1 LENKFHFSIHI
12 YLFMWH
18 HHVRNLIS
26 QFFERKNGIMKRWP
40 QKDTSRAL
48 HFGKHCS
55 RMKANETRWWRF
67 LPRSEEQLDTREPS
81 RLQSS
86 LYRILRKREK
96 AGGWRRDRHK
106 DKGKSEMGARER
118 AQWRTRNS
126 SRCTVR
132 RIFGNETQQDLV
144 QLTALRRQ
152 KRKW

>member
-1 LENKFHFSIHI
+1 MSEIWSVSFS
-12 YLFMWH
+12 
-18 HHVRNLIS
+18 
-26 QFFERKNGIMKRWP
+26 ERKNGIMKRWP

-96 AGGWRRDRHK
+96 TGGWRRDRTK
-106 DKGKSEMGARER
+106 TKERARWARESVHNGEPEIR
-118 AQWRTRNS
+118 ADAPWGASLATRRGKILS
-126 SRCTVR
+126 SWQLYDARK
-132 RIFGNETQQDLV
+132 GNDKERGGRGEGERNNLSMV
-144 QLTALRRQ
+144 
-152 KRKW
+152 